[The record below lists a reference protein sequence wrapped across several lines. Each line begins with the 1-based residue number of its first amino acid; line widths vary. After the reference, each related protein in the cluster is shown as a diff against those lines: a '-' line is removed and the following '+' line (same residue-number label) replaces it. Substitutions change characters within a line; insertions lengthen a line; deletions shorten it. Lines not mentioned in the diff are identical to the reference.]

1 MKINVSFLICARE
14 INSEPVIAI
23 ENKNGNYMLPTFEAD
38 DSVLD
43 IDLFVKDKFKE
54 FTSFDARF
62 KDIDGWV
69 NLFICGT
76 IVNSNTS
83 SIVYACYLQ
92 ETFEKDDV
100 QWKSISSILENGVFE
115 QDYTKQTIF
124 CFNYFSR

>member
-1 MKINVSFLICARE
+1 
-14 INSEPVIAI
+14 
-23 ENKNGNYMLPTFEAD
+23 MLPTFEAD

-54 FTSFDARF
+54 FTSFDAKF
-62 KDIDGWV
+62 KDVDGWV

-92 ETFEKDDV
+92 ETFEKDGV